1 MRVSRWNRASA
12 CSSIE
17 PEIRLLLKGSRL
29 SRTKHPCSSLPVFSS
44 CAVAGANPQRP
55 EAEAAGTILDE
66 ISRQW
71 TGEADASGG
80 VLAHGAPGFSRESIC
95 DEFQAPSMADGGP
108 ERRYFSGRYGSGGN
122 RGDARPTAY
131 RRSPS
136 TRSFCERDQATVWH
150 RVPRKLRLRREH
162 ERGGAL
168 SVRSQDLQA
177 ARSGK

>member
-44 CAVAGANPQRP
+44 CSVAGATHQRP

-108 ERRYFSGRYGSGGN
+108 EWRYFSGRYGSGGN
-122 RGDARPTAY
+122 RGDARSTAY
-131 RRSPS
+131 RRSFFFL
-136 TRSFCERDQATVWH
+136 SFCE
-150 RVPRKLRLRREH
+150 PH
-162 ERGGAL
+162 ESTLFPHAPL
-168 SVRSQDLQA
+168 YL
-177 ARSGK
+177 